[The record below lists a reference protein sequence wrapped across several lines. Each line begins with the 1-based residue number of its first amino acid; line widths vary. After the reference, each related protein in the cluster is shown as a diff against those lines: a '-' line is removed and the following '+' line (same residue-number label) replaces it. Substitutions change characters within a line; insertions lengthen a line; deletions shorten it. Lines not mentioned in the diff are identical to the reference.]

1 MSYISA
7 NVLNVKIMKSIIR
20 IFAIGIIF
28 FGAPTLMAQSL
39 SQDADRPENIAERK
53 IAELDKTLD
62 LTGDQERA
70 LFRAYVSKEVN
81 YKKYVNG
88 NDAADAEVKANK
100 SKFDAL
106 LKEAVQKT
114 LTKEQFEVWVKMK

>member
-1 MSYISA
+1 
-7 NVLNVKIMKSIIR
+7 MKSIIR

-100 SKFDAL
+100 SKFDSL

>member
-39 SQDADRPENIAERK
+39 SQDADKPENIAERK

-100 SKFDAL
+100 SKFDSL